1 MQQVDDAAYADLM
14 KNAGVPDLVIPILVG
29 IQQSNR
35 EGNLEIENSD
45 FEKLLGRP
53 VTPIEKALSQLVSEI
68 S

>member
-1 MQQVDDAAYADLM
+1 MPLI
-14 KNAGVPDLVIPILVG
+14 KNAGVPDFVIPILVG
-29 IQQSNR
+29 IQQGIR